1 MMEISEELGYIN
13 PPKRVKQ
20 KNYFEYKTT
29 CKPSSYADFFTE
41 DEE

>member
-20 KNYFEYKTT
+20 KNYFEYKTKGRIN
-29 CKPSSYADFFTE
+29 CSEDYIIE
-41 DEE
+41 DE